1 MCRPEVRHTAA
12 MASDVPA
19 SGSATAASVPC
30 VGAVIADADGRL
42 VLVRRANP
50 PHAGLWSLPG
60 GRMEPGETREQ
71 AVVREVAEETGLR
84 VYVERRVGRV
94 SIGDYDVVDFACR
107 IVGGSLVAGS
117 DAADAA
123 VADPRTLDCT
133 PGLVEILTGWGV
145 LPGRPAVAAVPAVPA
160 VPAVRPAASAAAS
173 HRRTVVLAL
182 LVALVAL
189 PLIVLTLPTAMAS
202 DACSAHE
209 RSLACGRAG
218 EWAPGVTLAVGVAAP
233 ALAGLGALARRRGG
247 RVLVI
252 VAAAATAVAWIG
264 ALALFIGAG

>member
-12 MASDVPA
+12 MTSDVPA

-60 GRMEPGETREQ
+60 GRVERGETREQ

-84 VYVERRVGRV
+84 VHVERRVGRV

-117 DAADAA
+117 DAADVA

-133 PGLVEILTGWGV
+133 PGLVDILTGWGV
-145 LPGRPAVAAVPAVPA
+145 LPGRPAVPAVPA
-160 VPAVRPAASAAAS
+160 AAAPS

-233 ALAGLGALARRRGG
+233 LLAGLGACARRRGG

-252 VAAAATAVAWIG
+252 VAAAATAVTWVG

>member
-12 MASDVPA
+12 MTSDVPA

-60 GRMEPGETREQ
+60 GRVERGETREQ

-84 VYVERRVGRV
+84 VHVERRVGRV

-133 PGLVEILTGWGV
+133 PGLVDILTGWGV
-145 LPGRPAVAAVPAVPA
+145 LPGRPAVPAVPA
-160 VPAVRPAASAAAS
+160 AAAAS

-252 VAAAATAVAWIG
+252 VAAAATAVTWVG
-264 ALALFIGAG
+264 ALALLIGAG

>member
-1 MCRPEVRHTAA
+1 MT
-12 MASDVPA
+12 SDLPA

-30 VGAVIADADGRL
+30 VGAVIADAEGRL

-60 GRMEPGETREQ
+60 GRVEPGETREQ

-84 VYVERRVGRV
+84 VHVERRVGRV

-133 PGLVEILTGWGV
+133 PGLVDILTGWGV
-145 LPGRPAVAAVPAVPA
+145 LPGRPAVPAA
-160 VPAVRPAASAAAS
+160 AASAAAAG

-202 DACSAHE
+202 DACSAHQ

-247 RVLVI
+247 RMLVT
-252 VAAAATAVAWIG
+252 VAAAATAVTWVG

>member
-12 MASDVPA
+12 MTSDVPA

-60 GRMEPGETREQ
+60 GRVERGETREQ

-84 VYVERRVGRV
+84 VHVERRVGRV

-133 PGLVEILTGWGV
+133 PGLVDILTGWGV
-145 LPGRPAVAAVPAVPA
+145 LPGRPAVPAVPA
-160 VPAVRPAASAAAS
+160 AAAPS

-252 VAAAATAVAWIG
+252 VAAAATAVTWVG

>member
-12 MASDVPA
+12 MTSDVPA

-60 GRMEPGETREQ
+60 GRVERGETREQ

-84 VYVERRVGRV
+84 VHVERRVGRV

-133 PGLVEILTGWGV
+133 PGLVDILTGWGV
-145 LPGRPAVAAVPAVPA
+145 LPGRPAVPAVPA
-160 VPAVRPAASAAAS
+160 AAAPS

-182 LVALVAL
+182 LVALGAL

-233 ALAGLGALARRRGG
+233 LLAGLGACARRRGG

-252 VAAAATAVAWIG
+252 VAAAATAVTWVG

>member
-1 MCRPEVRHTAA
+1 
-12 MASDVPA
+12 VPA

-60 GRMEPGETREQ
+60 GRVERGETREQ

-84 VYVERRVGRV
+84 VHVERRVGRV

-133 PGLVEILTGWGV
+133 PGLVDILTGWGV
-145 LPGRPAVAAVPAVPA
+145 LPGRPAVPAVPA
-160 VPAVRPAASAAAS
+160 AAAPS

-252 VAAAATAVAWIG
+252 VAAAATAVTWVG

>member
-12 MASDVPA
+12 MTSDVPA

-60 GRMEPGETREQ
+60 GRVERGETREQ

-84 VYVERRVGRV
+84 VHVERRVGRV

-133 PGLVEILTGWGV
+133 SGLVDILTGWGV
-145 LPGRPAVAAVPAVPA
+145 LPGRPAVQVPAVPA

-189 PLIVLTLPTAMAS
+189 PLIALTLPTAMAS

-247 RVLVI
+247 RVLVM
-252 VAAAATAVAWIG
+252 VAAAATAVTWVG
-264 ALALFIGAG
+264 ALAMLIGAG